1 MIGMLIWLNGTF
13 GAGKTSTAAEL
24 ISRIPGSY
32 EFDAE
37 RVGFLLRPMLTD
49 IEPVTDFQHWRPWRA
64 LVAET
69 ALELLEFSDRIPVAV
84 QTVLHEQYWTE
95 ISGRIRERGGEIFHV
110 LLEADEATMRRRIEG
125 SDLAIG
131 WRLDHLAEF
140 QQARS
145 WMAQAAD
152 LIVDT
157 TELSPAQ
164 AADRIFAALPQP
176 APLTG

>member
-1 MIGMLIWLNGTF
+1 MTGMLIWLNGTI

-24 ISRIPGSY
+24 ITRIPGSY

-37 RVGFLLRPMLTD
+37 RVGLLLRPMLSD
-49 IEPVTDFQHWRPWRA
+49 IEPVTDFQHWRPWRS

-69 ALELLEFSDRIPVAV
+69 AIELLEFSDRIPVAV

-95 ISGRIRERGGEIFHV
+95 ISGRIRDRGGEIFHV
-110 LLEADEATMRRRIEG
+110 VLEADEATMRRRIEK
-125 SDLAIG
+125 SDLAID
-131 WRLDHLAEF
+131 WRLEHLLEF

-145 WMAQAAD
+145 WMAAAAD

-157 TELSPAQ
+157 TELTPAQ
-164 AADRIFAALPQP
+164 AADHIVAALPQS
-176 APLTG
+176 APLIG